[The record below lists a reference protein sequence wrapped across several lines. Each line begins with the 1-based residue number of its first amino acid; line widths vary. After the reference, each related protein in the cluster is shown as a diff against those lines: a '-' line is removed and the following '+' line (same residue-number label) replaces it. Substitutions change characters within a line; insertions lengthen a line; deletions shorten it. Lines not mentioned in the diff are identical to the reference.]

1 MDNPDKINWSHNPL
15 GKIFYIFPS
24 KEPKLL
30 TLQQMELVQEE
41 LKLSGINCET
51 YTDII
56 ECLGLIALTGA
67 LSIKVLKNN
76 TVLIGNNCN
85 GK

>member
-1 MDNPDKINWSHNPL
+1 MDNPDKINWKHNPL
-15 GKIFYIFPS
+15 NKIFYIFPS

-51 YTDII
+51 YTELI
-56 ECLGLIALTGA
+56 EYLGLIALTGA
-67 LSIKVLKNN
+67 LSIKVLKNH